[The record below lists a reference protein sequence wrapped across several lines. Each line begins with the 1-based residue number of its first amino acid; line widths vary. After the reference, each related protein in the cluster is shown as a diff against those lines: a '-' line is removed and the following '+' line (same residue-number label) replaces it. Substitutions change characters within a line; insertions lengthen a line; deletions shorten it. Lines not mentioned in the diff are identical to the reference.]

1 MRERLKYLSFLLQ
14 ISGFESSQKV
24 VTKLFKKAN
33 KHHGHRR
40 YRDREEEAGRRVVE
54 EPICAG
60 GNCRDFGRECRA
72 RYARKRSLS
81 LVSSLFLAA
90 MLIRLSLENQQPFPR
105 SLSLSN
111 ALSLSS
117 FVTNKQVA
125 CSASCSGR

>member
-1 MRERLKYLSFLLQ
+1 MGIGDIVTEKKKQVDEWLKNQS
-14 ISGFESSQKV
+14 
-24 VTKLFKKAN
+24 
-33 KHHGHRR
+33 R
-40 YRDREEEAGRRVVE
+40 
-54 EPICAG
+54 AG

-111 ALSLSS
+111 ALSLSLLL
-117 FVTNKQVA
+117 
-125 CSASCSGR
+125 

>member
-1 MRERLKYLSFLLQ
+1 M
-14 ISGFESSQKV
+14 
-24 VTKLFKKAN
+24 
-33 KHHGHRR
+33 
-40 YRDREEEAGRRVVE
+40 VE

-111 ALSLSS
+111 ALSLSLLLRR
-117 FVTNKQVA
+117 TNRWRARLRARDGEQKPRGT
-125 CSASCSGR
+125 SGDEPGDGESTGDVRRHVGTAARVGGELSGIYRRPRRVDVLD